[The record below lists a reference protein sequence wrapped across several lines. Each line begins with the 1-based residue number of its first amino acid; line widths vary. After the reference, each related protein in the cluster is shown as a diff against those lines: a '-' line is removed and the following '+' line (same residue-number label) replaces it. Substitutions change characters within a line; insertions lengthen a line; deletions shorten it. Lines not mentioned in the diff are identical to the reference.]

1 MVLDIDKF
9 RPEKG
14 GDPEMVKKNQRE
26 RFADET
32 MVDKIV
38 QADEKWRRG
47 KLHHA
52 PSGFIEFMII
62 IAL

>member
-14 GDPEMVKKNQRE
+14 GDPELVKKNQRE

-47 KLHHA
+47 KLRHTT
-52 PSGFIEFMII
+52 SVFNKIMII
-62 IAL
+62 IAF